1 MQERER
7 LIPLFGSELLEIE
20 ARSVVEMRRMLS
32 YLYQI
37 RDSTTLST
45 SGKEEGDG
53 YDNFSV
59 GGAGG
64 ADRMLPRYVSQALEK
79 LREADSKPNSGELEE
94 AMNHFATIIPN
105 ESVRCKYRRIFKW
118 VVAYAPWKFDHHRV
132 PEQVEEPTA
141 ETINVGVDRYGR
153 KRFQD
158 AGGHEELQK
167 FLAFCHSP
175 GHTFASPVKMS
186 HY

>member
-32 YLYQI
+32 YLHQI
-37 RDSTTLST
+37 RDSTALST
-45 SGKEEGDG
+45 SGKEEGD
-53 YDNFSV
+53 DNFSS
-59 GGAGG
+59 GGSGG

-79 LREADSKPNSGELEE
+79 LREADSKQNSGELEE

-105 ESVRCKYRRIFKW
+105 ESVRRKYRRIFKW

-141 ETINVGVDRYGR
+141 ETIHVSVDRYGR
-153 KRFQD
+153 RRFQD
-158 AGGHEELQK
+158 AGGLEEFQV
-167 FLAFCHSP
+167 SRP
-175 GHTFASPVKMS
+175 
-186 HY
+186 